1 MQGDVLRGGQA
12 RRWCAD
18 RNTTTI
24 MKVLSALG
32 WTLFHTMI
40 SITALMLISQRRFI
54 MNGMSER
61 LTIVLDMSLAHKL
74 GALFSYR

>member
-1 MQGDVLRGGQA
+1 
-12 RRWCAD
+12 
-18 RNTTTI
+18 